1 MIVTLLTLA
10 CALGVQSSVIPWG
23 NVVTQVAGHP
33 LSYTAV
39 TSPIVAPW
47 PLGGPIVLGHSPA
60 VVPAAV
66 HAAVPAA
73 VPAVVAAGHAVV
85 PAGHAGYVA
94 QTRGAV
100 HSAPLAGHLN
110 SVANINVAPAPGTH

>member
-1 MIVTLLTLA
+1 MAL
-10 CALGVQSSVIPWG
+10 ALGVQSSVIPWG

-39 TSPIVAPW
+39 TSPVVSPW
-47 PLGGPIVLGHSPA
+47 PLGGSVVVGHSPA
-60 VVPAAV
+60 VVPAAIPAAV

-73 VPAVVAAGHAVV
+73 VPAAVHAGIPAVV
-85 PAGHAGYVA
+85 GHAGHAGYVA
-94 QTRGAV
+94 QTCGAV